1 MSRIVELW
9 DAWSARQTH
18 AGLGALHGGEP
29 LSREHLERYEAAFW
43 RRGFELS
50 GDLREL
56 LQARGIVWARPVE
69 SADGETLPGLRL
81 LSDVRLLDEHDRH
94 LELAELNGVPC
105 AEQWLLFTTERDLEP
120 AWALDAR
127 FASAKGPSV
136 GQYHQD
142 VVCTQPVGPTEPL
155 PLASPDVHSWLAARL
170 QDIEARWRSVPRE
183 VLEQGMSPPRSDTE
197 PFEALQASALAAA
210 EARIARGALKW
221 ERLDADWR
229 RVTSGTR
236 DTALLQ
242 RVLEGVRQDRRK
254 GRPGIPFDL
263 ISQGVAWPWDYPG
276 PGQLAARLEDAERG
290 KVMGWALER
299 AGGRTLGG
307 EGLRSAMDAL
317 QAGASGSRE
326 LLRQVSQ
333 EGWTER
339 AIDLV
344 APEGRGRILARAAA
358 LALSDRTESNVERVL
373 TLCAHT
379 GAGTQGA
386 WSLLDAWDHLDAVL
400 NGRTQPGVEVKPAPT
415 VPDSALVAE
424 LRVWLLAH
432 PGPQRKLAEELGTQ
446 WAPRLSAATPDER
459 EPITR
464 LLKSALKSPKLTGE
478 LSALLARLN

>member
-9 DAWSARQTH
+9 DAWSERQTQ
-18 AGLGALHGGEP
+18 AGLRALHGVEP
-29 LSREHLERYEAAFW
+29 LSRELLERYEAAFW

-56 LQARGIVWARPVE
+56 LEARGIVWVSPVE

-94 LELAELNGVPC
+94 LELAELNGVSG
-105 AEQWLLFTTERDLEP
+105 AEQWMLFTTERDLEP

-127 FASAKGPSV
+127 FVGANGPSV

-142 VVCTQPVGPTEPL
+142 LVCTQPVGPTEPL

-170 QDIEARWRSVPRE
+170 QDLEARWRSLPRE
-183 VLEQGMSPPRSDTE
+183 VLEQAMPPSRSNTE
-197 PFEALQASALAAA
+197 SFEAQQALALAAA
-210 EARIARGALKW
+210 EARVARGALRW
-221 ERLDADWR
+221 ETLDVDWR
-229 RVTSGTR
+229 RVASGTR

-263 ISQGVAWPWDYPG
+263 LAQGVAWPWDYPG
-276 PGQLAARLEDAERG
+276 PGQLAARLDETERG

-299 AGGRTLGG
+299 AGGRTTGG

-317 QAGASGSRE
+317 HQGTRGSRE
-326 LLRQVSQ
+326 LLHLVSR

-339 AIDLV
+339 ALDF
-344 APEGRGRILARAAA
+344 ATPEGRGRILARAAA

-415 VPDSALVAE
+415 VPDSALVTE
-424 LRVWLLAH
+424 LRAWLLTH

-459 EPITR
+459 EPLARI
-464 LLKSALKSPKLTGE
+464 LKSALKSPKLTGE
-478 LSALLARLN
+478 LNALLARLY